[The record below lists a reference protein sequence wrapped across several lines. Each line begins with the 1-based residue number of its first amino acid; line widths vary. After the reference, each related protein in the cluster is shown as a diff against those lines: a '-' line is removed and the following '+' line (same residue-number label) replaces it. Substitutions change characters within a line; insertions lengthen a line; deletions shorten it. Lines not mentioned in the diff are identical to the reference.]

1 MKKGWIIAV
10 VCFLSG
16 IGLAGEKDIIPA
28 TLTDVTVYSQGAQL
42 YQRANYNVKP
52 GITELIIEGI
62 SPSIDK
68 KSIQVKATGNIIIM
82 DSKYSIYYPK
92 PDDIPTELPSKTK
105 REIQLLED
113 SIRLVQF
120 DLQEIQ
126 DEIDVLY
133 ATKNI
138 LSNNGAVRGQGK
150 VNDSINLLKQT
161 IDYYQLK
168 MVEINKKLSA
178 LQRKKTEKA
187 TKKAKLEERLTKLRQ
202 HDGSANGKNKSNHPS
217 HRISVMVSAKEL
229 ASGKI
234 TVSYVVPTAG
244 WVPMY
249 DLRSDGLTSKINL
262 TYKANVYQ
270 NSGLDWENV
279 KLSISTND
287 PYQNKTKPTIHPWYL
302 DYYTHYRTKQSGNV
316 PSAMKKE
323 LEENR
328 AMGYSN
334 ALPTSAS
341 DMEMDSRSSA
351 EFVQVMRQLTAAE
364 FKIDLPYTIKS
375 DNEQHMVLIKVS
387 DLEAN
392 YTYYSVPKLDNGVYL
407 VAEITKLDELGLV
420 PASANIFFDGSYV
433 GETYIDPTAME
444 DTLTL
449 SLGRDPNLQVKRTL
463 IKEESKEKVIGD
475 KKERSM
481 SYTFEA
487 RNGKATDIELVIL
500 DQLPL
505 SRNAEIEIE
514 KINLDKGKYDE
525 SSGIVE
531 WRFKLKSKETRKFAF
546 SFKVKHAKDKMV
558 YL

>member
-1 MKKGWIIAV
+1 MFAV
-10 VCFLSG
+10 ICTFGSYG
-16 IGLAGEKDIIPA
+16 FAGEKDIIPA

-42 YQRANYNVKP
+42 YQRASYTVKP

-62 SPSIDK
+62 SPNIDK
-68 KSIQVKATGNIIIM
+68 KSIQVKATGSIVIM
-82 DSKYSIYYPK
+82 DSKYSIFYPK
-92 PDDIPTELPSKTK
+92 PDENPTEIPTKTK

-138 LSNNGAVRGQGK
+138 LTNNGAVRGQGK

-161 IDYYQLK
+161 IDYYQIK

-178 LQRKKTEKA
+178 LQRKKT
-187 TKKAKLEERLTKLRQ
+187 TKVNYKTKLEERLTKLRQ
-202 HDGSANGKNKSNHPS
+202 HDGSLNGKNKANEPS
-217 HRISVMVSAKEL
+217 HRITVTVSAKEI
-229 ASGKI
+229 ANGKI
-234 TVSYVVPTAG
+234 TLSYVVPTAG

-287 PYQNKTKPTIHPWYL
+287 PYQNKTKPTLHPWYL

-316 PSAMKKE
+316 PSSMKKE
-323 LEENR
+323 LEETR
-328 AMGYSN
+328 TMGYSN
-334 ALPTSAS
+334 AMPSAAK
-341 DMEMDSRSSA
+341 DIEVDSRSSA

-364 FKIDLPYTIKS
+364 FKIDLPYSIKS

-387 DLEAN
+387 DLEAK

-407 VAEITKLDELGLV
+407 VGEITKLDELGLV

-463 IKEESKEKVIGD
+463 VKEESKEKVIGD

-505 SRNAEIEIE
+505 SRNSEIEIE
-514 KINLDKGKYDE
+514 NVNLDKGKLDE
-525 SSGIVE
+525 STGIVE
-531 WRFKLKSKETRKFAF
+531 WRFKLKSKETKKHSFA
-546 SFKVKHAKDKMV
+546 FKVKHPKDKTV